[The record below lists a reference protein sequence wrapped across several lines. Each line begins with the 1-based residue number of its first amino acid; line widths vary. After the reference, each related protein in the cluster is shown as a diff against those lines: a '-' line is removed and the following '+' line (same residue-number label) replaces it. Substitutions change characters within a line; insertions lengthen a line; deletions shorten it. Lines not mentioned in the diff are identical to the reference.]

1 MAMPITTDAMALLK
15 LLQLASPAL
24 PVGAFGYS
32 EGLETLNYQGKL
44 DSVAPLRHWLSQE
57 LAYGGVRLEVAI
69 AHRAYQNYHHP
80 EQLRYWNHW
89 LTAARETEELRQQSL
104 QMGRA
109 LARLAESLH
118 PELIP
123 TLKVCS
129 PCHFAIAFG
138 ILAAHW
144 QIPLE
149 MALMGYLQSWVNNL
163 ITAAIKLIPLGQTEG
178 QALLLDLSEQISLSV
193 NPILEWS
200 DEQLCVSGW
209 GVSLASM
216 QHETLYTRLFRS

>member
-1 MAMPITTDAMALLK
+1 MATPITTNATALLK

-32 EGLETLNYQGKL
+32 EGLETLSYQGQL
-44 DSVAPLRHWLSQE
+44 TSVEPLRHWLHQE
-57 LAYGGVRLEVAI
+57 LTHGGVRLDAAM
-69 AHRAYQNYHHP
+69 AHRAHQNHTNP
-80 EQLRYWNHW
+80 EQLQYWNHW
-89 LTAARETEELRQQSL
+89 LTAARDTEELRQQSL

-109 LARLAESLH
+109 LARLAENLH

-123 TLKVCS
+123 TLKPCF

-138 ILAAHW
+138 LLAAHW
-144 QIPLE
+144 QIPAD
-149 MALMGYLQSWVNNL
+149 MALIGYLQSWTHNL
-163 ITAAIKLIPLGQTEG
+163 ITAALKLIPLGQTEG
-178 QALLLDLSEQISLSV
+178 QALLLDLSEQISLSASE
-193 NPILEWS
+193 ILEWS
-200 DEQLCVSGW
+200 DEQLVVSGW